1 MLYWQRLFTLS
12 TQSLEFSLV
21 NEFSVPS
28 SGPHCG
34 LKGLFFSELLCF
46 LPLAH
51 LIQTCESYSPEMW
64 TSQWCSQARKLSVE
78 RHSARAQKPRPRRGA
93 SRSQR
98 HSSRAQKPRPPTA
111 ALTDSCCLHCYSVDL
126 SLYPASE
133 SGFRRFSFVSSIF
146 SALPG

>member
-1 MLYWQRLFTLS
+1 MITSYVVLYWQKLFTLS
-12 TQSLEFSLV
+12 TQSLEVSLV

-78 RHSARAQKPRPRRGA
+78 RHSARAQKPRP
-93 SRSQR
+93 
-98 HSSRAQKPRPPTA
+98 PTA

>member
-51 LIQTCESYSPEMW
+51 LIQIYESCSPEMW
-64 TSQWCSQARKLSVE
+64 TSQWCFQARSFQRSVTV
-78 RHSARAQKPRPRRGA
+78 QTPQV
-93 SRSQR
+93 SRSEPPPLLR
-98 HSSRAQKPRPPTA
+98 CAHRRSRLPLLLV
-111 ALTDSCCLHCYSVDL
+111 ALALC
-126 SLYPASE
+126 PASE
-133 SGFRRFSFVSSIF
+133 SAFRRFPFVSSIF